1 MRKLC
6 PFPIL
11 SMALAG
17 TWLVLT
23 GISPLH
29 LAVAL
34 LSALAIPL
42 SIAPLLDML
51 PGVRSLPAA
60 MRLVARVLWDILI
73 ANIIVARLVLGPV
86 SRLRPAF
93 VNVPVTVTH
102 PSAIALFMSMI
113 SITPGSIPLAL
124 SPDARTM
131 LVHVLDLED
140 EAVFIAKVKERY
152 ERPLMEILEC

>member
-1 MRKLC
+1 MQYRSCHLRGPHCPLYRRNRGPIDFPWFLYSCRSGIRAGRFHQASCDGRSSMRKLC
-6 PFPIL
+6 PFPTL

-17 TWLVLT
+17 TWLVLA

-34 LSALAIPL
+34 LAALAIPL

-86 SRLRPAF
+86 SRL
-93 VNVPVTVTH
+93 
-102 PSAIALFMSMI
+102 
-113 SITPGSIPLAL
+113 
-124 SPDARTM
+124 
-131 LVHVLDLED
+131 
-140 EAVFIAKVKERY
+140 
-152 ERPLMEILEC
+152 